1 MLRGAAPPAA
11 PSRAHVSETYSVV
24 IVGAGPAGL
33 SAAARARERRL
44 SYVLLERGDRPAQ
57 TVGRYLKGKPVMAE
71 PSLVPLRSDVPF
83 APGSREE
90 VLGAW
95 DGAVGDLGLELRCGE
110 EVRAIERLDGGGGP
124 GAPRL
129 RVVTGRDAYDAEH
142 VVLALGT
149 QGNPRR
155 LGAPGEELPHVSH
168 RLVDPAEH
176 EEEDLV
182 VVGAG
187 DSALEVAIAL
197 APANRVHLVVRN
209 PEIVRAKESLERE
222 IQKLRAGGE
231 LTVHLSTAVGE
242 IRPGEV
248 VLTGPEQEIRVPA
261 DRVFLMIGTEP
272 PRRFLEAMGV
282 RFTGAGREARP
293 VLGPGY
299 ACPDVPGLRLVG
311 AVAGR
316 GDLIKLGMNQG
327 WEVIEHLLGHEVEPA
342 DEGVLRERLAH
353 GEGAVAE
360 RIARVQRDVPLFADA
375 SEADLREMFLTASVR
390 DLRDGE
396 VILRQDDFTNSLLA
410 ILAGRVELSARPAGA
425 EGTKAGR
432 RNGGRRGRRRSE
444 GPDRHVATLGPGDFF
459 GEMGLISGQR
469 RNATAKAD
477 GPARLVEVPRK
488 AMLKLLAVAPA
499 VARRVDET
507 FLSRAFQTYLFPD
520 VPAGTID
527 ELATEAAEVSAARDE
542 VICRQGEEADAFY
555 LIRSGMVKV
564 ARSEGDG
571 ERVLSYL
578 QAGNFFGEAA
588 LLPGSRR
595 GATVTA
601 IFPTELIRLDR
612 ERFTAFVDR
621 HKEVADRFVAAL
633 EERRVDSLVAAATPG
648 AGEIQSRLIDEEIV
662 MGNDVLL
669 IDDHKCVRCGNC
681 IEACEAVHDDGQ
693 ARLTLTGI
701 HVYHLLFPNSCWQ
714 CDDPLCML
722 DCPPDALV
730 RDATGEIHI
739 KSNCIGCGNCEE
751 NCPYGN
757 IFLVHPREKGPL
769 GFLRRLAGMPPRE
782 AEREVAVK
790 CDMTSRPGGPACV
803 LACPTG
809 AAMRLSREEYEDT
822 LADLLVGRGGG

>member
-1 MLRGAAPPAA
+1 MRNPGRR
-11 PSRAHVSETYSVV
+11 RASPVSYHVSETYNVV

-33 SAAARARERRL
+33 SAAARACERGV

-57 TVGRYLKGKPVMAE
+57 TVVRYQKGKPVMAE
-71 PSLVPLRSDVPF
+71 PSLVPLRSEVPF
-83 APGSREE
+83 APGSREA

-95 DGAVGDLGLELRCGE
+95 DGAVQDLGLELRCGE
-110 EVRAIERLDGGGGP
+110 EVRSIERLGDGSAP
-124 GAPRL
+124 GTPRL
-129 RVVTGRDAYDAEH
+129 RAVTARAAYDAEH

-155 LGAPGEELPHVSH
+155 LGATGEELPHVSH

-176 EEEDLV
+176 EDEDLV
-182 VVGAG
+182 VIGAG

-197 APANRVHLVVRN
+197 AAANRVHLVVRK

-222 IQKLRAGGE
+222 IHKLRARGE
-231 LTVHLSTAVGE
+231 LTVHFSTEVRE
-242 IRPGEV
+242 IRPDEV
-248 VLTGPEQEIRVPA
+248 VLTGPEREIRVPA
-261 DRVFLMIGTEP
+261 RRVFLMIGTDP
-272 PRRFLEAMGV
+272 PRRFLEGVGV
-282 RFTGAGREARP
+282 RFTGSGREARP
-293 VLGPGY
+293 VLEPGY
-299 ACPDVPGLRLVG
+299 RCPDVPGLRLVG

-353 GEGAVAE
+353 GEGTVAE
-360 RIARVQRDVPLFADA
+360 RIARVQREVPLFADA
-375 SEADLREMFLTASVR
+375 AEADLREMFLTATVR
-390 DLRDGE
+390 DVRDGG
-396 VILRQDDFTNSLLA
+396 VILRQDDYTNSLLA
-410 ILAGRVELSARPAGA
+410 VIEGGVALSARPAGA
-425 EGTKAGR
+425 GSTKSGR
-432 RNGGRRGRRRSE
+432 RNGGRRDGER
-444 GPDRHVATLGPGDFF
+444 PVATLGPGDYF

-469 RNATAKAD
+469 RNATARAA
-477 GPARLVEVPRK
+477 GRARLVEVPRK

-520 VPAGTID
+520 VPTETLAGLVA
-527 ELATEAAEVSAARDE
+527 EATEVSAARDE
-542 VICRQGEEADAFY
+542 VVFREGDEGDAFY

-564 ARSEGDG
+564 SRGEGDG

-578 QAGNFFGEAA
+578 PAGNFFGEAA

-595 GATVTA
+595 TATVTA
-601 IFPTELIRLDR
+601 IFPTALIRLDR
-612 ERFTAFVDR
+612 DRFAAFVDR
-621 HKEVADRFVAAL
+621 HKELADRFVATL
-633 EERRVDSLVAAATPG
+633 EERRLASLVAAATPG

-662 MGNDVLL
+662 MGTDVLL

-681 IEACEAVHDDGQ
+681 IAACEAVHDDGQ

-701 HVYHLLFPNSCWQ
+701 HFYHLLFPNSCWQ
-714 CDDPLCML
+714 CEDPLCML

-769 GFLRRLAGMPPRE
+769 GLLRRLAGMEPRE

-809 AAMRLSREEYEDT
+809 AAMRLSREEYEET
-822 LADLLVGRGGG
+822 LAELLAGRGGG

>member
-1 MLRGAAPPAA
+1 
-11 PSRAHVSETYSVV
+11 VSTTHNVV

-33 SAAARARERRL
+33 SAAARARGRGL

-57 TVGRYLKGKPVMAE
+57 TVVRYQKGKPVMAE
-71 PSLVPLRSDVPF
+71 PSPVPLRSDVPF
-83 APGSREE
+83 APGTREE
-90 VLGAW
+90 VLGGW
-95 DGAVGDLGLELRCGE
+95 DGAVADLGLELRCGE
-110 EVRAIERLDGGGGP
+110 EVRAVERLESAAA

-129 RVVTGRDAYDAEH
+129 RVVTARGAYEAEH

-155 LGAPGEELPHVSH
+155 LGAPGDELPHVTH

-176 EEEDLV
+176 EDEDLV
-182 VVGAG
+182 VVGGG

-197 APANRVHLVVRN
+197 APASRVHLVVRT
-209 PEIVRAKESLERE
+209 PEIVRAKENLERE
-222 IQKLRAGGE
+222 IHKLAARGE
-231 LTVHLSTAVGE
+231 LTVHYSTVVGE
-242 IRPGEV
+242 VRPDEV
-248 VLTGPEQEIRVPA
+248 LLTGPERETRVPA
-261 DRVFLMIGTEP
+261 GRVFLMIGTEP
-272 PRRFLEAMGV
+272 PRRFLESIGV
-282 RFTGAGREARP
+282 RFTGSGREARP

-299 ACPDVPGLRLVG
+299 ACPDVPGLRLIG
-311 AVAGR
+311 AVSGR

-327 WEVIEHLLGHEVEPA
+327 WEVVEHLLGHEVEPA
-342 DEGVLRERLAH
+342 DEGILRQRLTH
-353 GEGAVAE
+353 GEGPVAE
-360 RIARVQRDVPLFADA
+360 RIARFQHEVPLFAGA
-375 SEADLREMFLTASVR
+375 AEADLREMFLTASVH

-396 VILRQDDFTNSLLA
+396 VILRQDDYTNSLLA
-410 ILAGRVELSARPAGA
+410 IVSGRVALSARPAGA
-425 EGTKAGR
+425 GSTKTGR
-432 RNGGRRGRRRSE
+432 RDGGRRGPAADGAE
-444 GPDRHVATLGPGDFF
+444 RHVATLEAGDFF

-469 RNATAKAD
+469 RNATARAD
-477 GPARLVEVPRK
+477 GPVRLVEVPRK
-488 AMLKLLAVAPA
+488 AMLKLLAVAPT

-520 VPAGTID
+520 VPAATID
-527 ELATEAAEVSAARDE
+527 ALAAEATEVTAARDE
-542 VICRQGEEADAFY
+542 VVFREGDEGDAFY

-564 ARSEGDG
+564 ARGEGDG

-601 IFPTELIRLDR
+601 IFPAALVRLDR
-612 ERFTAFVDR
+612 DRFQRFVGR
-621 HKEVADRFVAAL
+621 HPEVADRFVATL
-633 EERRVDSLVAAATPG
+633 EERRVDSLVTAATPG

-662 MGNDVLL
+662 MGTDVLL

-681 IEACEAVHDDGQ
+681 IAACEAVHDDGQ

-701 HVYHLLFPNSCWQ
+701 HLYHLLFPNSCWQ
-714 CDDPLCML
+714 CEDPLCML

-769 GFLRRLAGMPPRE
+769 GFLRKLAGMAPRE

-809 AAMRLSREEYEDT
+809 AAMRLSRDEYEDT
-822 LADLLVGRGGG
+822 MADLLVGRGGG